1 MAFLMTQS
9 NSPLWHPCTQMHHQQ
24 QHPVQQIIG
33 AKGAYLYLD
42 SHPPVLDAISSWWV
56 NLHGHSHPSINAAI
70 KQQLDQFEHVIL
82 AGFTHAP
89 IQTLAER
96 LVELTHSNLTRCF
109 FADSGS
115 AAVEVAL
122 KMSLQYWSQVDEQ
135 NSANNKKSAR
145 KTFISL
151 ENGYHG
157 ETLGSLSV
165 TDIPLFSKQYEPLLI
180 QHLRAPSPDLSL
192 KQPEQS
198 DLEFLE
204 NCFDALKQV
213 VEQHEGEICAV
224 IVEPLVQ
231 GAAGMKMYPPIYLTW
246 LRALCDEHNIH
257 LILDEIAVGFGRTGT
272 MFAHE
277 QAYALD
283 KKFCPDFL
291 CLSKGLTA
299 GYLPMSCVMTTDN
312 IYSAFYSPDIARG
325 FLHSHSFT
333 GNPLAAQAAL
343 ASLNIFKQQNTL
355 DNNQIL
361 IKHFAKQLTVLKTH
375 PHIINTR
382 QTGMIVAFD
391 VVQKNGTHYPAQ
403 QQIGRL
409 IAQDALQHG
418 VLIRPIGNHIYFIPP
433 YCITIE
439 QIDQLFNITLQAIE
453 WAISQ
458 PVSSSDGLSFNNELA
473 LP

>member
-1 MAFLMTQS
+1 MY
-9 NSPLWHPCTQMHHQQ
+9 HQQ
-24 QHPVQQIIG
+24 QHPVPQIIG

-42 SHPPVLDAISSWWV
+42 NHPPVLDAISSWWV

-135 NSANNKKSAR
+135 NSPNNKKSAR

-198 DLEFLE
+198 DIEFLE
-204 NCFDALKQV
+204 QRFSSLKQL
-213 VEQHEGEICAV
+213 VEHHEGSICAI

-272 MFAHE
+272 LFAHE
-277 QAYALD
+277 QANI
-283 KKFCPDFL
+283 CPDFL

-299 GYLPMSCVMTTDN
+299 GYLPMSCVMTTDT
-312 IYSAFYSPDIARG
+312 IYNAFYSPDVGKG

-343 ASLNIFKQQNTL
+343 ASLDIFQQQNTL
-355 DNNQIL
+355 KNNQVL
-361 IKHFAKQLTVLKTH
+361 IKHFAQQLNILKSH
-375 PHIINTR
+375 PHISNTR

-391 VVQKNGTHYPAQ
+391 VVQTTGMPYPPPP
-403 QQIGRL
+403 QIGCL
-409 IAQDALQHG
+409 IAQHALQHG
-418 VLIRPIGNHIYFIPP
+418 ALIRPIGNHVYFIPP
-433 YCITIE
+433 YCITLE
-439 QIDQLFNITLQAIE
+439 EIDQLFNTTIKAIE

-458 PVSSSDGLSFNNELA
+458 PAQSGTDLSFNRDLA